1 MATCRLTRRARQ
13 DVLRIWRRIAHD
25 NQSAA
30 DRFVDL
36 LTHHFRVL
44 GDFPE
49 AGRRPDQLRSGY
61 RSFPVGEYSIL
72 YRIKDAWRP
81 DYAHRAFQA
90 RFGNIIRP
98 VTLPAGQ
105 ATAQVLRAAGVAV
118 RLNPDVVFCGFEPCS
133 LLIRE
138 KLPARYVPASAQH

>member
-1 MATCRLTRRARQ
+1 LETFPKLAVAR
-13 DVLRIWRRIAHD
+13 
-25 NQSAA
+25 
-30 DRFVDL
+30 
-36 LTHHFRVL
+36 
-44 GDFPE
+44 
-49 AGRRPDQLRSGY
+49 DQLRSSY
-61 RSFPVGEYSIL
+61 RSFPVGEYLIL

-133 LLIRE
+133 LLILK
-138 KLPARYVPASAQH
+138 KLRARYAPASAQH